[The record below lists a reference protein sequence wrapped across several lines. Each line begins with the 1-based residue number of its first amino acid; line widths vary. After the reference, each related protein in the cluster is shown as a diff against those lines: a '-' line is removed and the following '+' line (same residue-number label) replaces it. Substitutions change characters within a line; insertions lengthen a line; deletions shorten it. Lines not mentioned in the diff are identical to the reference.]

1 MKNYHDGG
9 EAIMEAFR
17 NLGVDYI
24 MSSPGSEWSPVWE
37 AMARQTVEKN
47 DGPKFIDCWHET
59 VAVDMAMGYTAVT
72 GRMQAVLMHAGV
84 GLMHGSMAM
93 LSARQAELPMLVMSG
108 ESVSFGDEPGLAI
121 EPQWYGGVSVGGAD
135 RFVAPIVKNASMVTH
150 ADALYNSVIR
160 GGELAQRQQ
169 QGPVYISVSLEA
181 MLHEWKKPA
190 DLRRVPPAPKLQPLE
205 ADIKAV
211 AKLLSAAVKPVIA
224 VEVSGRDPEAF
235 AALVELA
242 DTLAIPVVGA
252 RSQVTYTG
260 FPQNHPMWQ
269 GWADMTVLGE
279 ADLILLVGG
288 KTPWYPP
295 SRKPGQGQIVSIGE
309 NPIKQHLAYQT
320 LCADHY
326 LEGDVATAL
335 RLLAKAAKP
344 AKADAARITER
355 RALWTA
361 KHQAM
366 ARHLDEVAATE
377 RAQPGIGPIALASV
391 AAQVLPADTIFVDE
405 TITHMP
411 VMRSHLPLNTAQ
423 SFFRVTGGALGQGIA
438 AALGAK
444 LAARGL
450 SNDRPVVLFVG
461 DGSFLYNPIVQAL
474 GASKAYDLPIVIV
487 VCNNQKYEAMRKGH
501 VFHYAGGVSDTTKVH
516 YGVDID
522 GPEYHELGRHF
533 GFGGAKVET
542 VAALGPALSHAIA
555 ETKAGRTALL
565 NVVMTR

>member
-47 DGPKFIDCWHET
+47 HGPKFIDCWHET

-72 GRMQAVLMHAGV
+72 GRMQAVLVHAGV

-93 LSARQAELPMLVMSG
+93 LSARQAELPMLVLSG
-108 ESVSFGDEPGLAI
+108 ESVSFGEEPGLAI

-135 RFVAPIVKNASMVTH
+135 RFVAPIVKHASQVTH
-150 ADALYNSVIR
+150 PDTLYNSIIR

-169 QGPVYISVSLEA
+169 QGPVYLDVSLEA
-181 MLHEWKKPA
+181 MLAEWKKPA
-190 DLRRVPPAPKLQPLE
+190 DLRVVPSVPRLQPLE
-205 ADIKAV
+205 ADIKSV
-211 AKLLSAAVKPVIA
+211 AKLLADARNPVIA
-224 VEVSGRDPEAF
+224 VEVAGRDPDAF

-242 DTLAIPVVGA
+242 ESLALPVVGA
-252 RSQVTYTG
+252 RSQVTYNS

-269 GWADMTVLGE
+269 GWADMTVLAD
-279 ADLILLVGG
+279 ADLILLIGG
-288 KTPWYPP
+288 RTPWNPP
-295 SRKPGQGQIVSIGE
+295 SRRPGTGAIVAIGE
-309 NPIKQHLAYQT
+309 SPIKQHLAYQV
-320 LCADHY
+320 LAADHY
-326 LEGDVATAL
+326 LEGDLASAL
-335 RLLAKAAKP
+335 RLLSKAAKP
-344 AKADAARITER
+344 GKADAAKLAER
-355 RALWTA
+355 RAQWTA
-361 KHQAM
+361 RHEAM
-366 ARHLDEVAATE
+366 AHNLAEVAAKE

-391 AAQVLPADTIFVDE
+391 AGEVLPAETIFVDE

-411 VMRSHLPLNTAQ
+411 VMRPHLPLNSAQ
-423 SFFRVTGGALGQGIA
+423 CFFRVTGGALGQGIA

-444 LAARGL
+444 LAAR
-450 SNDRPVVLFVG
+450 DKPVVLFVG

-474 GASKAYDLPIVIV
+474 GASKTYDLPIVIV
-487 VCNNQKYEAMRKGH
+487 VCNNNKYEAMRKGH

-516 YGVDID
+516 YGVNIE

-533 GFGGAKVET
+533 GFDGVKVDT
-542 VAALGPALSHAIA
+542 VAALGPALKDAIA
-555 ETKAGRTALL
+555 ATKAGRTALL